1 MSGGRSVY
9 ALFDTAIGRCGVAW
23 GEHGITAVQLPERT
37 ESATVAR
44 LRRYGTE
51 AEPPAAVATAITR
64 MTALLEGE
72 RDDLTDIVVDPEGL
86 PEFDLRVHAVARA
99 IPPGETLT
107 YGEVA
112 ARLGLPGSA
121 QAVGQALGRNP
132 YPIVVPCHRVLGAN
146 GRVGGFSAGDG
157 AVTKLRILGIE
168 GAAPGGQPSLFD

>member
-1 MSGGRSVY
+1 MGGY

-23 GEHGITAVQLPERT
+23 GDNGITAVQLPERT
-37 ESATVAR
+37 ETATVAR
-44 LRRYGTE
+44 LRRYGTA
-51 AEPPAAVATAITR
+51 AEPPATVTTAITR
-64 MTALLEGE
+64 MTALLAGE
-72 RDDLTDIVVDPEGL
+72 RDDLTDIAVDPEGI
-86 PEFDLRVHAVARA
+86 PEFDGRVYEIARA

-112 ARLGLPGSA
+112 TRLGLPGSA
-121 QAVGQALGRNP
+121 QAVGGALGRNP

-146 GRVGGFSAGDG
+146 GKVGGFSAGEG